1 MKLIPVKEHQAP
13 AFLEGLNPEQ
23 TEAVIT
29 TNGPV
34 LIIAGAGSGKTR
46 VLTYRIAYLLSKGI
60 NPYSILALTFTN
72 KAAGEM
78 KNRIASMVGES
89 IARKVWAGTFHSVFA
104 RILRIEAESLGFTN
118 SFSIYDTDDS
128 LSVIRSIMNTLGIS
142 IQQFTPQSIR
152 SRISN
157 AKNHMIGWQ
166 QYEADAQEI
175 YEKQTALVYKE
186 YDKRLKINNAMDF
199 DDILL
204 NMIKVLQLNPEIKA
218 IYQKRFSFIMVDE
231 YQDTNRA
238 QYLAVQLL
246 AGGHKNI
253 CVVGDDAQ
261 SIYRWRGA
269 DIRNILEFKKDYPDA
284 VTVRLEQN
292 YRSTKTI
299 LAAADNVISHN
310 KKQLLK
316 ALWTD
321 NPEGD
326 LITVISNRDDR
337 DESESIM
344 RIIKEEVDINF
355 TSEKDFAIL
364 YRTNAQSLTLEDSLR
379 KAGIAYTIIG
389 GTSFYKR
396 KEVKDTLAYLRLLC
410 NPKDSESLARVINE
424 PPRGIGPTSVKRLQ
438 AYAQSMSI
446 DLFAAFEQANIAPDI
461 PKKAMKSA
469 LDFTDMVKE
478 FRSKMNDL
486 PADELATLFIEATG
500 LLQSLKDD
508 NSEESLDRW
517 SNIQRL
523 LSHITEMKEKDEA
536 MTLEDYLQYIAL
548 ISDIDETVF
557 GNNRISLMTM
567 HAAKGLEFPIVF
579 IAGMEKGLFPL
590 GKAEFDQDE
599 EEEERRL
606 FYVGITRAEKKLYL
620 SFAEKRYRFGELVFS
635 EPSKFI
641 NEINPD
647 LLEWK
652 AGGLKIPAQQYAS
665 ASLKNTNQFKPAHS
679 TFTKNTSPKPF
690 FDDLASSS
698 SDSYSQIEPDAPIM
712 IKSGM
717 NVKHNQFGIG
727 KVQMVSGEGEK
738 KQAVVVFDSVGKKQ
752 LLLKYAKL
760 EIV

>member
-1 MKLIPVKEHQAP
+1 
-13 AFLEGLNPEQ
+13 
-23 TEAVIT
+23 
-29 TNGPV
+29 
-34 LIIAGAGSGKTR
+34 
-46 VLTYRIAYLLSKGI
+46 
-60 NPYSILALTFTN
+60 
-72 KAAGEM
+72 
-78 KNRIASMVGES
+78 
-89 IARKVWAGTFHSVFA
+89 
-104 RILRIEAESLGFTN
+104 
-118 SFSIYDTDDS
+118 
-128 LSVIRSIMNTLGIS
+128 
-142 IQQFTPQSIR
+142 
-152 SRISN
+152 
-157 AKNHMIGWQ
+157 
-166 QYEADAQEI
+166 
-175 YEKQTALVYKE
+175 
-186 YDKRLKINNAMDF
+186 
-199 DDILL
+199 
-204 NMIKVLQLNPEIKA
+204 
-218 IYQKRFSFIMVDE
+218 
-231 YQDTNRA
+231 
-238 QYLAVQLL
+238 
-246 AGGHKNI
+246 
-253 CVVGDDAQ
+253 
-261 SIYRWRGA
+261 
-269 DIRNILEFKKDYPDA
+269 
-284 VTVRLEQN
+284 
-292 YRSTKTI
+292 
-299 LAAADNVISHN
+299 
-310 KKQLLK
+310 
-316 ALWTD
+316 
-321 NPEGD
+321 
-326 LITVISNRDDR
+326 
-337 DESESIM
+337 
-344 RIIKEEVDINF
+344 
-355 TSEKDFAIL
+355 
-364 YRTNAQSLTLEDSLR
+364 
-379 KAGIAYTIIG
+379 
-389 GTSFYKR
+389 
-396 KEVKDTLAYLRLLC
+396 
-410 NPKDSESLARVINE
+410 
-424 PPRGIGPTSVKRLQ
+424 
-438 AYAQSMSI
+438 MSI

-461 PKKAMKSA
+461 PKKAIKSA

-508 NSEESLDRW
+508 NSDESLDRW
-517 SNIQRL
+517 NNIQRL

-548 ISDIDETVF
+548 ISDIDETEF
-557 GNNRISLMTM
+557 GNNRISLMTL

-665 ASLKNTNQFKPAHS
+665 TSLKNTNQYRPAHS

>member
-310 KKQLLK
+310 KK
-316 ALWTD
+316 
-321 NPEGD
+321 
-326 LITVISNRDDR
+326 
-337 DESESIM
+337 
-344 RIIKEEVDINF
+344 RII
-355 TSEKDFAIL
+355 
-364 YRTNAQSLTLEDSLR
+364 R
-379 KAGIAYTIIG
+379 
-389 GTSFYKR
+389 
-396 KEVKDTLAYLRLLC
+396 VK
-410 NPKDSESLARVINE
+410 
-424 PPRGIGPTSVKRLQ
+424 
-438 AYAQSMSI
+438 
-446 DLFAAFEQANIAPDI
+446 
-461 PKKAMKSA
+461 
-469 LDFTDMVKE
+469 
-478 FRSKMNDL
+478 
-486 PADELATLFIEATG
+486 
-500 LLQSLKDD
+500 
-508 NSEESLDRW
+508 
-517 SNIQRL
+517 
-523 LSHITEMKEKDEA
+523 
-536 MTLEDYLQYIAL
+536 
-548 ISDIDETVF
+548 
-557 GNNRISLMTM
+557 
-567 HAAKGLEFPIVF
+567 
-579 IAGMEKGLFPL
+579 
-590 GKAEFDQDE
+590 
-599 EEEERRL
+599 
-606 FYVGITRAEKKLYL
+606 
-620 SFAEKRYRFGELVFS
+620 
-635 EPSKFI
+635 
-641 NEINPD
+641 
-647 LLEWK
+647 
-652 AGGLKIPAQQYAS
+652 
-665 ASLKNTNQFKPAHS
+665 
-679 TFTKNTSPKPF
+679 
-690 FDDLASSS
+690 
-698 SDSYSQIEPDAPIM
+698 
-712 IKSGM
+712 
-717 NVKHNQFGIG
+717 
-727 KVQMVSGEGEK
+727 
-738 KQAVVVFDSVGKKQ
+738 
-752 LLLKYAKL
+752 
-760 EIV
+760 